1 MVVDGDPEK
10 PPEDIKFKEKAGTET
25 RSTKKDKAEEAEP
38 VLKKEP
44 EPNKPHANRK
54 STRKTKPP
62 STQPYVGA
70 RVRSDHV
77 EGVTKRVDGTIDKM
91 TKSGKTK
98 VFHIKWDGD
107 QTKNKPEKH
116 KLNAVYKGKN
126 MLKTLMGVYA
136 D

>member
-1 MVVDGDPEK
+1 
-10 PPEDIKFKEKAGTET
+10 
-25 RSTKKDKAEEAEP
+25 
-38 VLKKEP
+38 
-44 EPNKPHANRK
+44 
-54 STRKTKPP
+54 
-62 STQPYVGA
+62 
-70 RVRSDHV
+70 
-77 EGVTKRVDGTIDKM
+77 VTKRVDGTIDKM